1 MRIPHTVVPALR
13 GSVVAAFVALCAVIF
28 GFLWIN
34 AGGRIPL
41 VTQSGYQVQVAVS
54 DVDNL
59 VFQSDVRVA
68 GVNVGKVEEIERDGR
83 RTLVTLE
90 LDESVAP
97 LHEGAEVSVRN
108 KTMIEES
115 YLEITDGSGDEFASG
130 SQLPAEAV
138 RTSVQLNDVLTSLDD
153 DTRRDLSKVVRS
165 SGAAVDGT
173 REDVDLLLTGLG
185 ELGEGSGALA
195 ALARQSEDLRSL
207 TLSSTRVLE
216 ALDVQQGRIVDL
228 VRDSERL
235 TRVTSDH
242 EKDVEALMR
251 ALPPLLGSTR
261 SASESLARLSD
272 PLGIV
277 ATDLRAS
284 SADLNAALLELPA
297 TTTDLRGLLPSL
309 DTTLDRAPE
318 TLQYL
323 PPLQRT
329 AEPLVGTLEVN
340 LADLNPM
347 LAYLSPYGPDV
358 VSYWSN
364 FIGFANGRDGNGR
377 VARVKPVLSGNTLNL
392 PLPLTP
398 GTMYNPYP
406 APGTHNSPRDFTGP
420 YPRVEED
427 PIPR

>member
-1 MRIPHTVVPALR
+1 MRIPHTAAPVLR
-13 GSVVAAFVALCAVIF
+13 GGVVAAFVALCAIIF

-41 VTQSGYQVQVAVS
+41 LTQSGYRVQVPLA

-59 VFQSDVRVA
+59 VFQSDVRIA
-68 GVNVGKVEEIERDGR
+68 GVNVGKVEEIETDGR

-97 LHEGAEVSVRN
+97 LHEGSTVSVRN

-115 YLEITDGSGDEFASG
+115 YLEIADGSGPEYASG
-130 SQLPAEAV
+130 SRLPAEAA

-153 DTRRDLSKVVRS
+153 RTRRDLARVIRS
-165 SGAAVDGT
+165 SGASLGGT
-173 REDVDLLLTGLG
+173 RVDVDRVLTGLG
-185 ELGEGSGALA
+185 ELGGNAGALE
-195 ALARQSEDLRSL
+195 ALAEQSADLRSL
-207 TLSSTRVLE
+207 THTSTRVLE

-228 VRDSERL
+228 VRDSQRI
-235 TRVTSDH
+235 TQVTSDH
-242 EKDVEALMR
+242 EQDVEALMR
-251 ALPPLLGSTR
+251 ALPPLLASTR
-261 SASESLARLSD
+261 SASESLERLSD

-277 ATDLRAS
+277 AADLRAS
-284 SADLNAALLELPA
+284 STDLNAALLELPA
-297 TTTDLRGLLPSL
+297 TTRDLRGLLPSL
-309 DTTLDRAPE
+309 DTTLTRAPE

-323 PPLQRT
+323 PPLQRA
-329 AEPLVGTLEVN
+329 AEPLVSTLEVN

-364 FIGFANGRDGNGR
+364 FVGFANGYDVNGR
-377 VARVKPVLSGNTLNL
+377 IARVKPVLSVNTLNL
-392 PLPLTP
+392 SAPLTP

-406 APGTHNSPRDFTGP
+406 APGAHNDPRDFKGS